1 MKRRNLLKYSLLGST
16 ALALPVVLK
25 ASAEIHVS
33 RDGKDSNSGGPDDPY
48 LTINRAASVARAGD
62 KVIVHAGT
70 YREWVKPQHSG
81 TGEDARITFQ
91 AAKGEKV
98 IIKGSEQ
105 IKNWKRENN
114 GVWKVE
120 IPNSFFGKYNPY
132 ALKLTGDWLKYG
144 NWHHRGD
151 LHLNGK
157 AFLEKKTEDDVKLT
171 PESWFCAADKKRT
184 LIKAN
189 FGKSNPNRETVEIN
203 LREALFMPKITG
215 LKYITVDGFHFLHAA
230 SNWSPPNIEL
240 QPGAVGTRMG
250 KHWIIQNCTITDC
263 RTVGIILGTAP
274 GIDYTDID
282 AYGDHI
288 IRNNI
293 IKRCGQAGI
302 AGLRGATRSLIKGN
316 LIEDT
321 NYRREFGGAETGGI
335 KFHHSVDTIISKN
348 LIRGVFCKAFDAHGI
363 WIDAANQ
370 STRITGNIIYNTQKA
385 TIFLEI
391 NHGPI
396 LVDNNILMGKYVK
409 SNSRAVV
416 FAHNLFL
423 KCGYHWQLARERHA
437 GYYKPHTAKGA
448 GSEAMTNRDHKW
460 FNNIFV
466 RTGMNR
472 VKMAEGY
479 QSDYNLFLRGAKKSS
494 FGDKNSVIDP
504 HDTEYSIKD
513 RPSGATVTFSTG
525 KQHKQLNGP
534 RVNAKLVGEF
544 KPAGQSIEDR
554 HGNPITVDRD
564 INGRKFVKPVPGPLA
579 DLKPGLNTISWGK
592 LQ

>member
-1 MKRRNLLKYSLLGST
+1 MKRRDLLKYSLLGSA
-16 ALALPVVLK
+16 ALALPKALK
-25 ASAEIHVS
+25 ASSEIHVS
-33 RDGKDSNSGGPDDPY
+33 KDGKDSNSGGPGDPY
-48 LTINRAASVARAGD
+48 LTINRAASAAQAGD
-62 KVIVHAGT
+62 TVIVHAGT
-70 YREWVKPQHSG
+70 YREWVKPLRSG
-81 TGEDARITFQ
+81 TGENARIIYK
-91 AAKGEKV
+91 AAKNEKV

-105 IKNWKRENN
+105 IKNWKRENK

-132 ALKLTGDWLKYG
+132 ALKLTGGWLHYG
-144 NWHHRGD
+144 KWHHRGN

-157 AFLEKKTEDDVKLT
+157 AFLEKEKEEEVSLT
-171 PESWFCAADKKRT
+171 SESWFCATDKKRT

-189 FGKSNPNRETVEIN
+189 FGKSNPNREIVEIN

-230 SNWSPPNIEL
+230 SNWSPPNTEL

-250 KHWIIQNCTITDC
+250 KRWIIQNCTITDC
-263 RTVGIILGTAP
+263 RTVGIILGKAP
-274 GIDYTDID
+274 GMDYADID

-302 AGLRGATRSLIKGN
+302 AGLRGATRSLIEGN
-316 LIEDT
+316 FIEDT
-321 NYRREFGGAETGGI
+321 NPHREFGGCETAAI
-335 KFHHSVDTIISKN
+335 KFHYSVDTIISRN
-348 LIRGVFCKAFDAHGI
+348 LIRGVFCKSHDAHGI
-363 WIDAANQ
+363 WLDNGNQ
-370 STRITGNIIYNTQKA
+370 SARITGNIIYNTQKA
-385 TIFLEI
+385 VIYLEI

-396 LVDNNILMGKYVK
+396 LVDNNILIGKYLK
-409 SNSRAVV
+409 SNSRAGV
-416 FAHNLFL
+416 FAHNLFINCAYL
-423 KCGYHWQLARERHA
+423 WDLIRKRKS
-437 GYYKPHTAKGA
+437 YYYTPHTAKRA
-448 GSEAMTNRDHKW
+448 GLELLTDRDNKL
-460 FNNIFV
+460 FYNIFI
-466 RTGMNR
+466 RSR
-472 VKMAEGY
+472 LDKVKEAEGF

-494 FGDKNSVIDP
+494 FGDKNSIVDSHNP
-504 HDTEYSIKD
+504 KYKIKD
-513 RPSGATVTFSTG
+513 QPFGVTVTFSAG
-525 KQHKQLNGP
+525 NKHRGIKGP
-534 RVNAKLVGEF
+534 WVDEKLVGVF